1 MVCRDARTNRAREVH
16 PLVATTPEEKRLFAL
31 GERMFLFIIPYFPT
45 LSHLPSST
53 IPPLICPTEMKNR
66 RLTTASKSLDKVP
79 PTSAEAASL
88 HAFWLKYRDG
98 VQEGMGYGAQ
108 LRSEQ
113 DSDGG
118 DHDHVRMG
126 DTVLEKCLLMFPQER
141 K

>member
-1 MVCRDARTNRAREVH
+1 MVCRDARTNRAKEVH
-16 PLVATTPEEKRLFAL
+16 PLVAATPEEKKLFAL
-31 GERMFLFIIPYFPT
+31 GERMSFFLSYS
-45 LSHLPSST
+45 LSSKRSLYTFLIYST
-53 IPPLICPTEMKNR
+53 ANIEMKNR
-66 RLTTASKSLDKVP
+66 RLATASKSLNKVP

-88 HAFWLKYRDG
+88 HAFWLRYRDG

-108 LRSEQ
+108 LRSEK

-118 DHDHVRMG
+118 DYGYVRMG

>member
-1 MVCRDARTNRAREVH
+1 
-16 PLVATTPEEKRLFAL
+16 
-31 GERMFLFIIPYFPT
+31 
-45 LSHLPSST
+45 
-53 IPPLICPTEMKNR
+53 MKKR

-88 HAFWLKYRDG
+88 HAFWLKYRDV
-98 VQEGMGYGAQ
+98 VQEDMEYGAQ
-108 LRSEQ
+108 LRFKQ

-118 DHDHVRMG
+118 DYDYVRMG